1 MSIYVPTINIVFEPE
16 TQTGSNAHEPYSTL
30 SLRVA
35 EIVKEQI
42 AAKPDSCLA
51 LPTGRT
57 PTGSYQLLSSWSRQ
71 GTVDWSRVRTFGL
84 DEYYDV
90 DDSVSFAGYLET
102 NLYCNTNLPATS
114 RFNPLLANNYDALIR
129 QAGEL
134 DLTILGIG
142 KNGHIA
148 FNEPGTSLHSWT
160 HSIFLTE
167 STREANAEFFKHGQI
182 PTRAVTVGI
191 QTILAS
197 KRIILMVSGAQK
209 KEILVRS
216 LKGPINEAV
225 PASFLQL
232 HKNVL
237 VMTDFPM

>member
-35 EIVKEQI
+35 EIVREQI

-57 PTGSYQLLSSWSRQ
+57 PTGSYKLLSSWSQ
-71 GTVDWSRVRTFGL
+71 AALVDWSRVRTFGL

-90 DDSVSFAGYLET
+90 DEAVSFAGYLEH
-102 NLYCNTNLPATS
+102 NLYCNTNLPTTS
-114 RFNPLLANNYDALIR
+114 RFNPLLANNYDALIS
-129 QAGEL
+129 QAGGL
-134 DLTILGIG
+134 DLAILGIG

-148 FNEPGTSLHSWT
+148 FNEPGTALNSWT

-167 STREANAEFFKHGQI
+167 STKEANAEFFKHGQT
-182 PTRAVTVGI
+182 PTRAVTMGI

-197 KRIILMVSGAQK
+197 KRIILMVSGSQK
-209 KEILVRS
+209 KDILARS
-216 LKGPINEAV
+216 LKGPITEAV

-237 VMTDFPM
+237 VLADFPV